1 MTISLIAFA
10 VLLALVFLRVP
21 IAFAMALVG
30 GAGFAQ
36 MRGWDAAGA
45 MVGNAVFETGMNYS
59 LSVVPLFIFMGN
71 ILAGSG
77 IASGLFNGA
86 DRIFGRF
93 RGGLAMATILSCGGF
108 SAVCGS
114 SLATAATMS
123 KVAMPSMRRFGY
135 DDSLA
140 TGSIAAGGT
149 LGILIPPSVI
159 MIIYGLLTESDIGKL
174 FIAGILPG
182 VLGIALYLVAVLV
195 AVRVKPSIA
204 PAVGEVAYMTRS
216 DVIGVLATLALFVF
230 IMVGIYGGFFTPI
243 EAAGMGAAAAVLI
256 AGVVGGLS
264 LRGLWDALLEAGIA
278 SAMIFAIIIGAEIF
292 SNFITFA
299 GLPDHLYDVVDNLG
313 LGPWEV
319 IIVIVLI
326 YMALGAV
333 LESLSMILLTVPI
346 FYPLVSQLDF
356 GTGLLGDPNN
366 ILIWFAVIVVVS
378 TEISLITPPVGMNV
392 FVVKSVSDAS
402 MKEIYQGIMPFWLA
416 MLACLIIITAFPSLS
431 LYLPGTMRN

>member
-10 VLLALVFLRVP
+10 LLLVLVFVRVP

-30 GAGFAQ
+30 GAGFAA
-36 MRGWDAAGA
+36 MRGTEAAGA

-71 ILAGSG
+71 VLAGSG

-86 DRIFGRF
+86 DRVFGRM

-135 DDSLA
+135 DDSIA

-159 MIIYGLLTESDIGKL
+159 MIIFGLLTESDIGKL

-182 VLGIALYLVAVLV
+182 VLGICLYLVAVMV
-195 AVRVKPSIA
+195 AVRLKPELA
-204 PAVGEVAYMTRS
+204 PKVRRPQSMSRS
-216 DVIGVLATLALFVF
+216 DMIGVLATLALFIF

-243 EAAGMGAAAAVLI
+243 EAAGMGAAAAVVI
-256 AGVVGGLS
+256 ALAVGGL
-264 LRGLWDALLEAGIA
+264 RAKALWVALIDAAIA
-278 SAMIFAIIIGAEIF
+278 SAMIFAIVIGAEIF
-292 SNFITFA
+292 GNFVTFA
-299 GLPDHLYDVVDNLG
+299 GLPDALADLVNTLG
-313 LGPWEV
+313 LGGYEV
-319 IIVIVLI
+319 IIAIVLI
-326 YMALGAV
+326 YMVLGMV

-346 FYPLVSQLDF
+346 FYPLIYQLDF
-356 GTGLLGDPNN
+356 GSGVLSNPDNA
-366 ILIWFAVIVVVS
+366 LIWFAVIVVVA

-392 FVVKSVSDAS
+392 FVLRSVLPDVPLST
-402 MKEIYQGIMPFWLA
+402 MFRGILWFWVA
-416 MLACLIIITAFPSLS
+416 DIVRISLIVAFPAISLW
-431 LYLPGTMRN
+431 LVGG